1 MMKILLLISIVFASR
16 TLSSQSEII
25 ELSQFYEGKGV
36 IFNESYKNKAGF
48 HPSDKAFTPTFSDI
62 KIFEETLRF
71 FSPRPKEIKRDYY
84 RQYLGYIINNEK
96 YLIVYLMNFK
106 NKRAASKIYFKE
118 WDKEFSLGLGEYY
131 EKNGILLKF
140 NLQDKMIGVY

>member
-1 MMKILLLISIVFASR
+1 MKLFLIVAFSSLLIDLHA
-16 TLSSQSEII
+16 QSEII

-48 HPSDKAFTPTFSDI
+48 HPSDKAFTPSFSDI

-71 FSPRPKEIKRDYY
+71 FSPRPKEIKRYYY
-84 RQYLGYIINNEK
+84 RQSLGYLINNEK

-106 NKRAASKIYFKE
+106 NKRAASNIYFKE
-118 WDKEFSLGLGEYY
+118 WDKEFSIGLGEYY
-131 EKNGILLKF
+131 ERNGILLKF